1 MKKTLISDV
10 YKLYTIFNYKNKYI
24 KKKIGIAYIP
34 TFVLSLKCKN
44 LFLNKE
50 NIIMKCSLTNNKW
63 IPLEESNINK
73 IDIIN
78 LDTRFKIIEEILENY
93 DDLNDDDS

>member
-1 MKKTLISDV
+1 MKKTLINDV
-10 YKLYTIFNYKNKYI
+10 YKLYAIFNYKNKYI

-34 TFVLSLKCKN
+34 SFVLSLKCKT

-50 NIIMKCSLTNNKW
+50 NIIMKCLLINNKW

-93 DDLNDDDS
+93 DDLHDDET